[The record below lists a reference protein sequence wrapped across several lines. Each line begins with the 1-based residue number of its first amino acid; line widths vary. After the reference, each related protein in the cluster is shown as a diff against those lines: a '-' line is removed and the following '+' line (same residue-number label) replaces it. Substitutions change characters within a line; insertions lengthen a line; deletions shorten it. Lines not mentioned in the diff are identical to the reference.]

1 MSENLDLIDIAKQIV
16 ILLIISLIIGV
27 VVFILIRN
35 IPGFYGLT
43 RHRAGISWIS
53 FVIGVLVAS
62 CVIGLAKEDRIQAG
76 IFGLIIGLLTSLFE
90 GSAISLAVGQSTGEL
105 FRVFIGNQTLL
116 LMVVGLIFAVVAN
129 LIPKDKVPQNE
140 FLDYFK

>member
-1 MSENLDLIDIAKQIV
+1 MADDFDLIDIAKQIV

-27 VVFILIRN
+27 VVFILIHN

-43 RHRAGISWIS
+43 RHGAGISWIS

-90 GSAISLAVGQSTGEL
+90 VSAINLAVGQLTGEL
-105 FRVFIGNQTLL
+105 FSVFIGNQTLL
-116 LMVVGLIFAVVAN
+116 LMAVGLIFAIVAN

-140 FLDYFK
+140 FLNYFK